1 MRKKLK
7 LFLAGVCSGLLLVIL
22 ILGSFFGSYKLGFC
36 LLNFSDNSFQRKNSV
51 YVKRMVTGSR
61 ISFESPEDLK
71 IFSASESKITQDEEF
86 ATDGKRSL
94 LIEFIA
100 GTNYP
105 GIFFDVMGNDC
116 LDWSNLKTLSFD
128 IRGDAN
134 AAVKITLKIKSGSE
148 YPKRSFEKEFDIPQ
162 NEIVKISIDKA
173 DMAKSLDLSK
183 ISYFKIFLDTPE
195 TTYSLYL
202 DNIELK

>member
-162 NEIVKISIDKA
+162 NEIVKISIDK
-173 DMAKSLDLSK
+173 DDITKSLDLSK